1 MTEQNWNT
9 PNQRVSKVPVGLL
22 IGLRDGYY
30 AARVDSTHAYTFFRV
45 SRPKSG
51 RYAGAIKIQT
61 QHGPDYK
68 LALVRWEEDRV
79 SVYNWTIEDALL
91 VACIQQVNCA
101 IAYAEE
107 IGKCCRCNTEL
118 TDERSRWYGIG
129 PECEKHWPEIIP
141 EVGERRGH
149 YEVGMS

>member
-1 MTEQNWNT
+1 MTEQNWNV
-9 PNQRVSKVPVGLL
+9 PSQRELKIPMGLL
-22 IGLRDGYY
+22 TSLREGYY
-30 AARVDSTHAYTFFRV
+30 AARVDSEKPYTFFRV

-51 RYAGAIKIQT
+51 RYAGTVKIQT
-61 QHGPDYK
+61 QHGPEYK
-68 LALVRWEEDRV
+68 LAIVVWSEDRL
-79 SVYNWTIEDALL
+79 SVYNWTVEQALM
-91 VACIQQVNCA
+91 VACIQQEDCA

-129 PECEKHWPEIIP
+129 PECEKHWPQIITL
-141 EVGERRGH
+141 VGDKRGH